1 MGSVEKNNVNV
12 GVTDY
17 IFLLFSNMSSHFWMR
32 NTAKKHVASENKFLS
47 CSIVR
52 GGGYMTLSNKVKR
65 TEVFPVKM
73 SPLSDRG
80 SNQKM
85 GK

>member
-1 MGSVEKNNVNV
+1 MGSVEENNVNV

-52 GGGYMTLSNKVKR
+52 GGHI
-65 TEVFPVKM
+65 
-73 SPLSDRG
+73 
-80 SNQKM
+80 
-85 GK
+85 